1 MPSQSSKTPGII
13 ERIQRAQSAEE
24 VKELVAH
31 AVGFAKSNPATLVR
45 INRAA
50 FKRNK
55 ELSRP

>member
-1 MPSQSSKTPGII
+1 MPTKAKTPGTV
-13 ERIQRAQSAEE
+13 ERIQRAQSADE

-31 AVGFAKSNPATLVR
+31 SVGFKLVNPATLRR

-50 FKRNK
+50 VKRNQ